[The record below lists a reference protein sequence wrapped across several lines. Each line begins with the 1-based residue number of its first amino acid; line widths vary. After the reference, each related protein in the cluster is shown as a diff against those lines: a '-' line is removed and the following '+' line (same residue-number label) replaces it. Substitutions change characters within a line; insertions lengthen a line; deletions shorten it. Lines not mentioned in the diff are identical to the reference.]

1 MTHGIR
7 GIYRDTLIDHQG
19 RVCLKSVW
27 HSNVIV
33 QNCNTLLAALMKSDK
48 GMSGI
53 LYFAVGEGESDWDS
67 MRPNPMFTTSQ
78 LTTEVRRVVL
88 NDNDIAFLDNT
99 GQPSKTPTNQL
110 EITVTLRGEDFE
122 LSEFQSIREFGLF
135 GGNATEESD
144 SGFMINYV
152 IHPRIDLVPGMTL
165 NRMLR
170 LNFSGGFILETEL
183 TGFGTTLPVTSID
196 GIGDIYRA
204 DLEAEG
210 IQTLGDLI
218 EIDRLVCVG
227 DIPAVELREFR
238 AKARMVTYLRLD
250 LSNFKPLYDRDIS
263 SIISE
268 IPEDLAGEIDSPG
281 VTPEMVT
288 ELQEELAIFQIALD
302 DVQLQRIRL
311 DDLINV

>member
-218 EIDRLVCVG
+218 EIDPLVSVG
-227 DIPAVELREFR
+227 DIPPVKLREFR
-238 AKARMVTYLRLD
+238 AKARMVTHLRLD
-250 LSNFKPLYDRDIS
+250 LSNFEPLYDRDIS

>member
-1 MTHGIR
+1 MTHAIR
-7 GIYRDTLIDHQG
+7 GSYHDTLIDHQG
-19 RVCLKSVW
+19 RICLESVW
-27 HSNVIV
+27 HSNTIV
-33 QNCNTLLAALMKSDK
+33 QNCNTLLAALMKSER

-110 EITVTLRGEDFE
+110 EITINLRGEDFV
-122 LSEFQSIREFGLF
+122 SRGHQSFREFGLF
-135 GGNATEESD
+135 GGNATETSD

-165 NRMLR
+165 NRRLR
-170 LNFSGGFILETEL
+170 LNFAGGFIVETEL
-183 TGFGTTLPVTSID
+183 TGFGATLPVTSID
-196 GIGDIYRA
+196 GIGDIYGA
-204 DLEAEG
+204 VLTNQG

-218 EIDRLVCVG
+218 EIDPLVPVG
-227 DIPAVELREFR
+227 DIPQVKLREFR
-238 AKARMVTYLRLD
+238 AKARMVTHLRID
-250 LSNFKPLYDRDIS
+250 LTHLAPLYGRDIS
-263 SIISE
+263 SFIGD
-268 IPEDLAGEIDSPG
+268 IPEDLASAIDSPG

-288 ELQEELAIFQIALD
+288 ELQEELAILQIALD